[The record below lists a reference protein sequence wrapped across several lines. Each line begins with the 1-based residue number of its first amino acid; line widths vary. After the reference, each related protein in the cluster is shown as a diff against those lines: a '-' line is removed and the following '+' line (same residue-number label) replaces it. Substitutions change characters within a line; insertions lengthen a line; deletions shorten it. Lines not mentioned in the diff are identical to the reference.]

1 MVFIFLGV
9 LRCFTFPTYLY
20 LAYVLGQEYTD
31 FVGMDCSIRVS
42 PARFARQFTEA
53 YRSLATP
60 FIGS

>member
-1 MVFIFLGV
+1 MGFLFLGV
-9 LRCFTFPTYLY
+9 LRCFTSPAYLY
-20 LAYVLGQEYTD
+20 PAYVLSWEYTD

-42 PARFARQFTEA
+42 PAILARQLAEA